1 MSELRKANT
10 DDFYFITFVVV
21 GWIDVFT
28 RSELCDIITDNLN
41 YCIENKN
48 VEIYSFVIMPSHIHL
63 IARSSVDEKLSN
75 FIRDFKSFSAK
86 RIINEMG
93 SESFES
99 RKEWLLYMFR
109 FFANGNARNKEF
121 QFWQQTNHPTMLYS
135 NGVIEQ
141 KNEYITQNP
150 VNAGIVT
157 APEYYRYS
165 SANPDCDV
173 KLTSWN

>member
-1 MSELRKANT
+1 
-10 DDFYFITFVVV
+10 
-21 GWIDVFT
+21 
-28 RSELCDIITDNLN
+28 
-41 YCIENKN
+41 
-48 VEIYSFVIMPSHIHL
+48 VIMPSHIHL

-86 RIINEMG
+86 RIINEIG

-135 NGVIEQ
+135 NVVIEQ
-141 KNEYITQNP
+141 KMNTSLKTQLMQALLPRLNIIDI
-150 VNAGIVT
+150 AALILI
-157 APEYYRYS
+157 AM
-165 SANPDCDV
+165 
-173 KLTSWN
+173 